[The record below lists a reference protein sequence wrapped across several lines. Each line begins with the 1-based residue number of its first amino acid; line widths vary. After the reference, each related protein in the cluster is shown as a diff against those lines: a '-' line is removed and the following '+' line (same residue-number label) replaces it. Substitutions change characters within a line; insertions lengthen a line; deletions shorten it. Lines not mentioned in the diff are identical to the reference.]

1 MTLHF
6 PECCCYRL
14 RRREK
19 LAPDTD
25 DRFGVF
31 VGFES
36 LRKGRRGSFST
47 TLLLGSW
54 RWRGSQLRSGGSYLL
69 GGSCQS

>member
-1 MTLHF
+1 MALHF

-14 RRREK
+14 GRREK
-19 LAPDTD
+19 LAPDID
-25 DRFGVF
+25 DRIGVF

-36 LRKGRRGSFST
+36 LRKGRRGRGFST
-47 TLLLGSW
+47 LFLGRW
-54 RWRGSQLRSGGSYLL
+54 RWRGSQFRSGGSYLL